1 MKFIDAHTHA
11 QFSAFKDDWEEVIK
25 RALSTGVAVVNVGTQ
40 KDTSKK
46 AVEVA
51 NNFSDGVYAVIGMHP
66 IHTDRSFHDA
76 EELGTSPST
85 DSTGSPQAG
94 SGFTSRGEDFD
105 YEYYKELAM
114 DKKVVA
120 IGECGLDYYRI
131 ENGELGIKK
140 QKEVFIKQIELAKEV
155 EKPLMIHC
163 RGSTG
168 SPQVGST
175 RSIDSGQTG
184 SPQGDA
190 YSDLLEVLKNNREF
204 LNSTPGILHF
214 YSGDLAQ
221 TKELLE
227 MGFYFTFGGVI
238 TFARNYDE
246 VLGLIPMD
254 RILSE
259 TDAPYVAPAPYRGKR
274 NEPAYVVEVVKK
286 LAEIKGV
293 SVDEMAAQIWKN
305 AEAVFKI

>member
-11 QFSAFKDDWEEVIK
+11 QFSAFKDDREEVMK
-25 RALSTGVAVVNVGTQ
+25 RALGAGVAVVNVGTQ

-66 IHTDRSFHDA
+66 IHTGKSFYDVD
-76 EELGTSPST
+76 ELGDIP
-85 DSTGSPQAG
+85 GG
-94 SGFTSRGEDFD
+94 KGFTTRGEDFD

-120 IGECGLDYYRI
+120 IGECGLDYYRATSDI
-131 ENGELGIKK
+131 GNETKAK
-140 QKEVFIKQIELAKEV
+140 QKEVFIKQIKLAKEV

-163 RGSTG
+163 R
-168 SPQVGST
+168 
-175 RSIDSGQTG
+175 
-184 SPQGDA
+184 DA
-190 YSDLLEVLKNNREF
+190 YPDLLEVLKSNQKS
-204 LNSTPGILHF
+204 LNSVPGILHF

-238 TFARNYDE
+238 TFTRSYDE
-246 VLGLIPMD
+246 VVKLIPMD

-286 LAEIKGV
+286 IAEIKGV
-293 SVDEMAAQIWKN
+293 SMDEMAAQIWKN
-305 AEAVFKI
+305 AQAIFQI